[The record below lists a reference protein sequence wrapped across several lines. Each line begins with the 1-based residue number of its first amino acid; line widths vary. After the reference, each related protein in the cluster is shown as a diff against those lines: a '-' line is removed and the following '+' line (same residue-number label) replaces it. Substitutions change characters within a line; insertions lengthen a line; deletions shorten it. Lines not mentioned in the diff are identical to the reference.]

1 MKNNWLWLL
10 AFSLAACGKPL
21 DIASDVALKH
31 QHDAAFQQQV
41 KLLQAEQVKV
51 SATAAGKAGPAVL
64 MLNVLNPSHQPENPD
79 SLKQRVRKLAHLLVI
94 DLASPDHYQVV
105 NAQAT
110 FKQSRF
116 SLGGGQSSSQAFIY
130 PTASLR

>member
-10 AFSLAACGKPL
+10 AIGLVACGKPL
-21 DIASDVALKH
+21 DIASEVALKH

-41 KLLQAEQVKV
+41 KLLQAERVKV
-51 SATAAGKAGPAVL
+51 SATAAAGKAPAVL
-64 MLNVLNPSHQPENPD
+64 IVEVLNPSHQPENPD
-79 SLKQRVRKLAHLLVI
+79 SLKQRVRKLAHLLVV
-94 DLASPDHYQVV
+94 DLASPDQYQVV

-110 FKQSRF
+110 FKQSMF

-130 PTASLR
+130 PIASLR